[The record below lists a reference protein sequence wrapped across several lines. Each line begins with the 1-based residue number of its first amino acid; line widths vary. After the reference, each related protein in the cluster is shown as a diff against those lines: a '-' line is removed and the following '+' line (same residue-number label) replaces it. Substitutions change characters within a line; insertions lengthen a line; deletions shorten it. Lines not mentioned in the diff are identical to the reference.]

1 MNYLFKVAP
10 PSFPPKQ
17 MLTAAKPIPQEK
29 QMLTAAKPTP
39 QEKQITAAL
48 NTALKKINTTT
59 TTNITKLNGLVSTA
73 QVSATTAQGAAA
85 TADASAK
92 IASAEA
98 ASLTAMVTTID
109 DLVSKMNLAN
119 VDIDSLQVICNNI
132 QTLSGM
138 HSNDLY
144 LLNSSIDILF
154 KFFFHRSSSSGIVL
168 DTSNFKI
175 VDNTTKAFIPTYLSD
190 HVTYVP

>member
-10 PSFPPKQ
+10 PSFTPKQ
-17 MLTAAKPIPQEK
+17 I
-29 QMLTAAKPTP
+29 LTAAKPTP

-59 TTNITKLNGLVSTA
+59 TTNITKLNGLVS
-73 QVSATTAQGAAA
+73 TAQGAAA

-175 VDNTTKAFIPTYLSD
+175 VDTATKAFIPTYLSD

>member
-1 MNYLFKVAP
+1 
-10 PSFPPKQ
+10 
-17 MLTAAKPIPQEK
+17 MLTVTNPTPQEK
-29 QMLTAAKPTP
+29 QILTAAKPTP

-59 TTNITKLNGLVSTA
+59 TTNITTLNKLVSTA
-73 QVSATTAQGAAA
+73 QVSATN
-85 TADASAK
+85 ADTSAK

-98 ASLTAMVTTID
+98 ASLTAMVTTIN
-109 DLVSKMNLAN
+109 DLVSKMDLAN
-119 VDIDSLQVICNNI
+119 VDIDKLQVVCNNL
-132 QTLSGM
+132 QTVSGM

-154 KFFFHRSSSSGIVL
+154 KFFFHRASSSGIVL

-175 VDNTTKAFIPTYLSD
+175 VDTATKTFIPTYLSD